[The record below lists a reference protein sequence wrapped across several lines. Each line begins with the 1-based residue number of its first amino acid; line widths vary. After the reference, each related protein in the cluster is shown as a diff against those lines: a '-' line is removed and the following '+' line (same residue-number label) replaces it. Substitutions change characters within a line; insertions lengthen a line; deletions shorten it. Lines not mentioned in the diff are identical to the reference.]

1 MMSNAQVLSDQ
12 TSLGRLDRSLYKVE
26 AFFALGSGVM
36 TLTLMVLAVISV
48 SGRHLFNAPLPGY
61 VDWISQAMPFIAFLG
76 LSYTHRDG
84 GHIRMDLVIGRFQ
97 GRWMWLIEMFSSIFV
112 LGVIILLIWGSWSH
126 FDRSFDWA
134 SPLFSRDSTIDIN
147 LPIWPTKLLV
157 PIMFSVL
164 ALRTVLQ
171 IWAYARA
178 FANNTERPIAVPLPQ
193 SIADQAMAEAA
204 MVDKQG

>member
-1 MMSNAQVLSDQ
+1 MSNAQVLSDQ
-12 TSLGRLDRSLYKVE
+12 TSLGRLDRILYKVE

>member
-1 MMSNAQVLSDQ
+1 MSNAQVLSDQ

-178 FANNTERPIAVPLPQ
+178 FANNIERPIAVPLPQ

>member
-1 MMSNAQVLSDQ
+1 MSNAQVLSDQ

-61 VDWISQAMPFIAFLG
+61 VDWISQAMPFIAFWG

>member
-1 MMSNAQVLSDQ
+1 MSNAQVLSDQ

-204 MVDKQG
+204 IVDKQG

>member
-1 MMSNAQVLSDQ
+1 MSNAQVLSDQ

-97 GRWMWLIEMFSSIFV
+97 GRWMWLIEMLSSIFV

>member
-1 MMSNAQVLSDQ
+1 MAHGHVLSDE
-12 TSLGRLDRSLYKVE
+12 TSLGRLDRLLYRIE
-26 AFFALGSGVM
+26 GFFALGSAIV
-36 TLTLMVLAVISV
+36 TLGLMIMAVVSV

-84 GHIRMDLVIGRFQ
+84 GHIRMDLFIGRFK
-97 GRWMWLIEMFSSIFV
+97 GRWMWMAELVSSIFI
-112 LGVIILLIWGSWSH
+112 LLIILMLIWGSWSH

-134 SPLFSRDSTIDIN
+134 APLYSRDSTIDIN

-157 PIMFSVL
+157 PLMFSL
-164 ALRTVLQ
+164 IGLRTLLQ

-178 FANNTERPIAVPLPQ
+178 FITNAERPIAVPLPQ
-193 SIADQAMAEAA
+193 SVADQAMAEAS
-204 MVDKQG
+204 MVETGR

>member
-1 MMSNAQVLSDQ
+1 MSNAQVLSDQ
-12 TSLGRLDRSLYKVE
+12 TSLGRLDRILYKVE

-193 SIADQAMAEAA
+193 SIADQAMAEAS

>member
-1 MMSNAQVLSDQ
+1 MSNAQVLSDQ

-97 GRWMWLIEMFSSIFV
+97 GRWMWLIEMLSSIFV

-134 SPLFSRDSTIDIN
+134 SPLFSRESTIDIN

>member
-1 MMSNAQVLSDQ
+1 MSNAQVLSDQ

-76 LSYTHRDG
+76 LSYTHRVG

>member
-1 MMSNAQVLSDQ
+1 MSNAQVLSDQ

-193 SIADQAMAEAA
+193 SIADEAMAEAA

>member
-1 MMSNAQVLSDQ
+1 MSNAQVLSDQ

-48 SGRHLFNAPLPGY
+48 SGRHLFNSPLPGY

>member
-1 MMSNAQVLSDQ
+1 MSNAQVLSDK

-26 AFFALGSGVM
+26 AFFALGSWVM

-157 PIMFSVL
+157 PIMFSFL

-171 IWAYARA
+171 SWAYARA

-193 SIADQAMAEAA
+193 SIADQAMDEAA
-204 MVDKQG
+204 MVD

>member
-1 MMSNAQVLSDQ
+1 MSNAQVLSDQ

-48 SGRHLFNAPLPGY
+48 SGRHLCNAPLPGY

>member
-1 MMSNAQVLSDQ
+1 
-12 TSLGRLDRSLYKVE
+12 
-26 AFFALGSGVM
+26 
-36 TLTLMVLAVISV
+36 
-48 SGRHLFNAPLPGY
+48 
-61 VDWISQAMPFIAFLG
+61 
-76 LSYTHRDG
+76 
-84 GHIRMDLVIGRFQ
+84 MDLVIGRFQ

>member
-1 MMSNAQVLSDQ
+1 MSNAQVLSDQ

-178 FANNTERPIAVPLPQ
+178 FANNTKRPIAVPLPQ

>member
-1 MMSNAQVLSDQ
+1 MSNAQVLSDQ

-97 GRWMWLIEMFSSIFV
+97 GRWMWLVEMFSSIFV

>member
-1 MMSNAQVLSDQ
+1 MSNAQVLSDQ
-12 TSLGRLDRSLYKVE
+12 TSLGRLDRILYKVE

-97 GRWMWLIEMFSSIFV
+97 GRWMWLIEMLSSIFV

>member
-1 MMSNAQVLSDQ
+1 MSNAQVLSDQ
-12 TSLGRLDRSLYKVE
+12 TSLGRLDRGLYKVE

-84 GHIRMDLVIGRFQ
+84 GHIRMDLFIGRFQ

>member
-1 MMSNAQVLSDQ
+1 MSNAQVLSDQ

-36 TLTLMVLAVISV
+36 TLTLMVLVVISV

>member
-1 MMSNAQVLSDQ
+1 MSNAQGLSDQ

>member
-1 MMSNAQVLSDQ
+1 MSNAQVLSDQ